1 MRNKVFA
8 GLLALFFG
16 FFGVHRFY
24 LGQRKLG
31 IFHFILAVVTLF
43 MTIASEIPFV
53 LLPAMM
59 GFLDAIIFLSM
70 PRRDFDHKYNKL
82 ADEYPDERYHTRP
95 VRRQRPDNFKVYKSS
110 GIENFRNYRYEAAA
124 DDFELA
130 LEINP
135 NDTAIHFNLA
145 CTYSILED
153 AGPAFYHLEEA
164 VNLGF
169 DQFEK
174 IHTHDALAFLRAQ
187 PEFDDFVEHDYH
199 RPTAQ
204 LPQPKAEEM
213 ILESSANSA
222 SAPKSVLDQIV
233 ELGKLRDKGILT
245 NEEFAQQKRK
255 LLDN

>member
-1 MRNKVFA
+1 M
-8 GLLALFFG
+8 FFG

-24 LGQRKLG
+24 LGQRPLG
-31 IFHFILAVVTLF
+31 IFHFILAVG
-43 MTIASEIPFV
+43 TIFLTAITDLPFV

-70 PRRDFDHKYNKL
+70 PRRDFDLKYNKL
-82 ADEYPDERYHTRP
+82 ADEYPEERYDAKP
-95 VRRQRPDNFKVYKSS
+95 VRRQRPDSFKTYKSS
-110 GIENFRNYRYEAAA
+110 GIENFRNYQYEAAA

-130 LEINP
+130 LEIKP
-135 NDTAIHFNLA
+135 DDAAIHFNLA

-153 AGPAFYHLEEA
+153 PGPAFYHLEEA

-169 DQFEK
+169 DKFEK

-187 PEFDDFVEHDYH
+187 PEFDAFVNHDYH
-199 RPTAQ
+199 RPPSQ
-204 LPQPKAEEM
+204 LPQPKEEELV
-213 ILESSANSA
+213 LESSSSE

-255 LLDN
+255 LLDY